1 MSNIAKSYFELQCLR
16 QEVYDAEQEL
26 HLASLHRSH
35 GSRRSAH
42 LGSLK
47 RFDPASVASLS
58 RGSETSRGGP
68 THH

>member
-1 MSNIAKSYFELQCLR
+1 MSNIAKRYFELQCLR

-26 HLASLHRSH
+26 HLATLP
-35 GSRRSAH
+35 GSKTSAH
-42 LGSLK
+42 LCALE
-47 RFDPASVASLS
+47 RLDPTTVASLG